1 MRLSYVLSF
10 VRVVGLASSGTLNVY
25 TQESYFILLYE
36 AILNLSSKMLYY
48 RAYPVLSYTN
58 LPARIAAIMAS

>member
-36 AILNLSSKMLYY
+36 AILNLSSKMLYLLLTIV
-48 RAYPVLSYTN
+48 RTLSCRTQTY
-58 LPARIAAIMAS
+58 LHE

>member
-36 AILNLSSKMLYY
+36 AILNLSSKMLYLLLTIVRTLSCRTQTY
-48 RAYPVLSYTN
+48 RHE
-58 LPARIAAIMAS
+58 